1 MFDIS
6 PVCQANLALW
16 HAITGLITAV
26 CGLEGTQ
33 AGLAALTGPDRLI
46 RSAGTQNSNSQ
57 TPHISLLAH
66 NSLQVQKS
74 IVAVIFLPKPDAA
87 SRLPSL
93 LNTMVSL
100 TTCSFIPH
108 TNTVVLTKIEQK
120 AEFSCLPMLL
130 HRKMLHHTRK
140 RLASSELCI
149 SYCSQAG
156 PGTTGTS
163 PGRQQKQT
171 LSRRLAKKSQSEQA
185 EQADNKH
192 GQPIRGQLDVEP
204 LTMGGGV
211 MLGCDML
218 SGTAHA
224 M

>member
-74 IVAVIFLPKPDAA
+74 IVLY
-87 SRLPSL
+87 
-93 LNTMVSL
+93 TCSL
-100 TTCSFIPH
+100 TPFFCFL
-108 TNTVVLTKIEQK
+108 VLTSD
-120 AEFSCLPMLL
+120 AL
-130 HRKMLHHTRK
+130 TRCHPSFCFW
-140 RLASSELCI
+140 LA
-149 SYCSQAG
+149 
-156 PGTTGTS
+156 
-163 PGRQQKQT
+163 
-171 LSRRLAKKSQSEQA
+171 
-185 EQADNKH
+185 
-192 GQPIRGQLDVEP
+192 
-204 LTMGGGV
+204 
-211 MLGCDML
+211 LGCCDISTKTRCCQPFTIFAQHHGESNHLFVFVL
-218 SGTAHA
+218 SSRTPTL
-224 M
+224 